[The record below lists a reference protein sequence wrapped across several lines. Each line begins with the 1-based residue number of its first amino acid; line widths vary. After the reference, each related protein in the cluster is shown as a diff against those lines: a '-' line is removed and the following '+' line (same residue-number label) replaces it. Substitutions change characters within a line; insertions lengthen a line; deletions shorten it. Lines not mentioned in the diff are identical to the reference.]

1 MSAKPLFRILF
12 VLLALWSGGLLRFT
26 ADVQLMQPSH
36 TGAEAIVV
44 LTGSA
49 GRVTTGLQ
57 LLARDP
63 SRKMLISGVGTRTDK
78 QALAQAHPDSE
89 LLLEC
94 CVALGPEAQDTVG
107 NAREIARWA
116 NTEQVA
122 SLIVVTAAYHMPR
135 SLIELH
141 RETGNIRLEPW
152 PTRTG
157 KDDPDRWWREGR
169 TFQRVVI
176 EYHKYVFSLIRA
188 RIYHDIG
195 DVRA

>member
-1 MSAKPLFRILF
+1 MSGKLLFRIIF
-12 VLLALWSGGLLRFT
+12 VLLALWFGGLLRFT
-26 ADVQLMQPSH
+26 ADVQLIQPSP
-36 TGAEAIVV
+36 TDAEAIVV

-63 SRKMLISGVGTRTDK
+63 TRKMLISGVGTRTDK
-78 QALAQAHPDSE
+78 QALASAHPDARA
-89 LLLEC
+89 LLDC

-116 NTEQVA
+116 NTEQVS

-135 SLIELH
+135 SLIELQ
-141 RETGNIRLEPW
+141 RKTGTIRLEPW
-152 PTRTG
+152 PTRAG
-157 KDDPDRWWREGR
+157 KDDPSGWWREGP

-188 RIYHDIG
+188 RVYDDIG
-195 DVRA
+195 DVSA